1 MSNER
6 TILDYLEDISG
17 AISDIR
23 MFIQGMSAVDFM
35 ADKKTVNAVIRSL
48 EIIGEATGKIPK
60 DVVMRYPNV
69 PWDEIIGMRNRLI
82 HEYFGVD
89 IDIVWQ
95 TVQDDLIPLE
105 TAINTVLMLISI
117 GRLLFRLRLPN
128 SEGDQYHLKKNLF
141 ILKSALT
148 W

>member
-17 AISDIR
+17 EISNIHS
-23 MFIQGMSAVDFM
+23 FIQGMSANGFM

-60 DVVMRYPNV
+60 DVRMRYPDV

-89 IDIVWQ
+89 LDIVWQ
-95 TVQDDLIPLE
+95 TIQDDLMPLE
-105 TAINTVLMLISI
+105 TAI
-117 GRLLFRLRLPN
+117 
-128 SEGDQYHLKKNLF
+128 KA
-141 ILKSALT
+141 ILSDHS
-148 W
+148 

>member
-23 MFIQGMSAVDFM
+23 SFIHGMSADGFM

-60 DVVMRYPNV
+60 DVRMRYPDV

-89 IDIVWQ
+89 LDIVWQ
-95 TVQDDLIPLE
+95 TIQDDLMPLE
-105 TAINTVLMLISI
+105 TSIKAILSDYT
-117 GRLLFRLRLPN
+117 
-128 SEGDQYHLKKNLF
+128 
-141 ILKSALT
+141 
-148 W
+148 

>member
-6 TILDYLEDISG
+6 AILDYLEDISG

-23 MFIQGMSAVDFM
+23 LFIQGMSADGFM

-48 EIIGEATGKIPK
+48 EIIGEATAKIPK
-60 DVVMRYPNV
+60 DVRMRYPEV

-89 IDIVWQ
+89 LDIVWQ
-95 TVQDDLIPLE
+95 TIQEDLMPLE
-105 TAINTVLMLISI
+105 TSI
-117 GRLLFRLRLPN
+117 
-128 SEGDQYHLKKNLF
+128 KT
-141 ILKSALT
+141 ILSDYS
-148 W
+148 

>member
-23 MFIQGMSAVDFM
+23 SFVEGMSADGFM
-35 ADKKTVNAVIRSL
+35 ADKKTANAVIRSL
-48 EIIGEATGKIPK
+48 EIIGEAAGKIPK
-60 DVVMRYPNV
+60 DVRMRYPDV

-89 IDIVWQ
+89 LDIVWQ
-95 TVQDDLIPLE
+95 TIEDDLMPLE
-105 TAINTVLMLISI
+105 TAI
-117 GRLLFRLRLPN
+117 
-128 SEGDQYHLKKNLF
+128 KA
-141 ILKSALT
+141 ILNEYS
-148 W
+148 